1 MAAPVSQMSH
11 NASKTKDNYNNLL
24 NGYHPA
30 LEQLNSAFR
39 QYETAGAQMIEAQNE
54 IAKSLAVLLKHAED
68 SSARSDLPD
77 GISAAEEIIRKL
89 KAELEQ
95 YQEAA
100 QANIVELDLKISK
113 DGEYL
118 NSELQKLRKKWNDG
132 VDAKEAKEKEISKLA
147 KKGKSKK
154 DDQKRMQKEQ
164 ELKQITKNLDNY
176 ARESLK
182 KSVLEQNKR
191 YGFAVESLKKSM
203 TKLSLFHA
211 QNQKIIAEHLDEL
224 NLGNTDWQ
232 AAADA
237 AVEETAPTPR
247 KSIYQMPDM
256 SEDIHNM
263 SEPSIPPAPVV
274 AASTA
279 ATVTRAVSPS
289 GNSPDNSPAPSK
301 KRVKATHPYAGDG
314 QTKLQLDVG
323 DTVQLLIPQPRDGW
337 HYGENEKSGLRG
349 WFPIQYTTKLM

>member
-1 MAAPVSQMSH
+1 MV
-11 NASKTKDNYNNLL
+11 
-24 NGYHPA
+24 
-30 LEQLNSAFR
+30 
-39 QYETAGAQMIEAQNE
+39 EAQAE
-54 IAKSLAVLLKHAED
+54 IAKSIAVLLKHAED
-68 SSARSDLPD
+68 SSARADLPD
-77 GISAAEEIIRKL
+77 GISAAEEIMRKL

-118 NSELQKLRKKWNDG
+118 NAELQKLRKKWNDG

-164 ELKQITKNLDNY
+164 ELKQITSNLDKY

-203 TKLSLFHA
+203 TKLSLFHT
-211 QNQKIIAEHLDEL
+211 QNQKIIAEHMDEL
-224 NLGNTDWQ
+224 QIGNTDWQ
-232 AAADA
+232 AAAEA

-263 SEPSIPPAPVV
+263 SEPSIPPAPV
-274 AASTA
+274 AAA
-279 ATVTRAVSPS
+279 AAVGEAPR
-289 GNSPDNSPAPSK
+289 APSK

-314 QTKLQLDVG
+314 QTKLQLDIN

>member
-39 QYETAGAQMIEAQNE
+39 QYETAGAKMVEAQAE
-54 IAKSLAVLLKHAED
+54 ISKSLAVLLKHAED
-68 SSARSDLPD
+68 SSARADLPD
-77 GISAAEEIIRKL
+77 GIAAAEEIMRKL

-118 NSELQKLRKKWNDG
+118 NTEMQKLRKKWNDG
-132 VDAKEAKEKEISKLA
+132 VDAKEAKEKEIAKLA

-164 ELKQITKNLDNY
+164 ELKQIANNLDKY

-203 TKLSLFHA
+203 TKLSLFHT
-211 QNQKIIAEHLDEL
+211 QNQKIIAEHMDEL
-224 NLGNTDWQ
+224 QIGNTDWQ
-232 AAADA
+232 AAAEA
-237 AVEETAPTPR
+237 SVEETAPTPR

-263 SEPSIPPAPVV
+263 SETSIPPAPM
-274 AASTA
+274 AAA
-279 ATVTRAVSPS
+279 AAVGEAQRAVSPA
-289 GNSPDNSPAPSK
+289 GNYPVNTQAPNK

-314 QTKLQLDVG
+314 QTKLQLETN